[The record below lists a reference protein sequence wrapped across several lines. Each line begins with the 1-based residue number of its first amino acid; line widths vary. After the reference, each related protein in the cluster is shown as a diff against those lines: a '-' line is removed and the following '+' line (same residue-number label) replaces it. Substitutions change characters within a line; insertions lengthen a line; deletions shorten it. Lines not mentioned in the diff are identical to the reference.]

1 MAERN
6 LPIPVLFKKVKGRE
20 KALIQKQRL
29 FDFLGGGRGRL
40 LDRERLFE
48 EIGYL
53 VKPSTKKLK
62 RIKLMSQSIDYHA
75 VKLDRYFIN
84 LRKQPTCQT
93 VYPSLDQATLKKIDK
108 FCYPQ
113 NIRKS
118 KIKNQN

>member
-1 MAERN
+1 M
-6 LPIPVLFKKVKGRE
+6 
-20 KALIQKQRL
+20 
-29 FDFLGGGRGRL
+29 

-93 VYPSLDQATLKKIDK
+93 VYPKPPSKKLTNFATPKISGNRKLKTKIETLKL
-108 FCYPQ
+108 
-113 NIRKS
+113 
-118 KIKNQN
+118 

>member
-1 MAERN
+1 M
-6 LPIPVLFKKVKGRE
+6 
-20 KALIQKQRL
+20 
-29 FDFLGGGRGRL
+29 

-53 VKPSTKKLK
+53 VKPSTTKLK

-93 VYPSLDQATLKKIDK
+93 VYPYLDQE
-108 FCYPQ
+108 
-113 NIRKS
+113 
-118 KIKNQN
+118 KIKKN